1 MIARASRLAFSQVR
15 RSISRGLTMTSPAAV
30 LIHSSLAHSLRNRY
44 PVFDPI
50 ARMLDHAIAGSEA
63 RDHLR
68 QTIVPM
74 ANLNRRHART
84 AVPNSKDSP
93 PFATSEQRTNR
104 HGQRVFATPHC
115 YMYRYPIVV
124 PETRPRFRRIDEV
137 DRDMHTLLLDAECGN
152 LEEPCRVDA
161 RHPRPDW

>member
-1 MIARASRLAFSQVR
+1 MIARASGLASSQVR
-15 RSISRGLTMTSPAAV
+15 RSISCGLTMTSPVAV
-30 LIHSSLAHSLRNRY
+30 LIHRSLAHAFRNRN

-50 ARMLDHAIAGSEA
+50 ARMLDHAISGSEA

-84 AVPNSKDSP
+84 AVPNSKDNP

-104 HGQRVFATPHC
+104 HGQRVFGTPHRYMHC
-115 YMYRYPIVV
+115 YP
-124 PETRPRFRRIDEV
+124 
-137 DRDMHTLLLDAECGN
+137 
-152 LEEPCRVDA
+152 
-161 RHPRPDW
+161 